1 MAAGDQQTYPPA
13 AVQAHDPG
21 QLRRHVPRGEPQRL
35 RTLRANHAPRLLGAQ
50 LRLPPQLLLQWI
62 HKPVSFLG
70 HVCQIFAFL
79 MFFFPLLVFKR
90 FVCFFSFV
98 RTAIPFTQEPQ
109 RDKPANVQP
118 YYLYGSKVT
127 RRIFLESCSCN
138 ASKRKLVSLLLLLN
152 TVSVSL
158 LSL

>member
-1 MAAGDQQTYPPA
+1 M
-13 AVQAHDPG
+13 
-21 QLRRHVPRGEPQRL
+21 
-35 RTLRANHAPRLLGAQ
+35 
-50 LRLPPQLLLQWI
+50 
-62 HKPVSFLG
+62 
-70 HVCQIFAFL
+70 
-79 MFFFPLLVFKR
+79 FKR

-127 RRIFLESCSCN
+127 GRIFLECCSY